1 MLESGG
7 RHLVRATKIHVR
19 ITHPELTHVPL
30 IVDDGEEYA
39 ATDWPLAGTTATIAK
54 LDANPFNLAFR
65 GASRTHLLIPS
76 ASDDILERAGPIA
89 PRGRGCAIQNG
100 SGLRPT

>member
-7 RHLVRATKIHVR
+7 RHPVRATRIHVR

-30 IVDDGEEYA
+30 IVDDGEAFA
-39 ATDWPLAGTTATIAK
+39 ATDWPLAGTIATLAK
-54 LDANPFNLAFR
+54 FAANPFDLALR
-65 GASRTHLLIPS
+65 GASRTHLLTPS
-76 ASDDILERAGPIA
+76 ASDDILERGELFA